1 MLFFLCAYEE
11 GSVMK
16 NCDLD
21 GVSSS
26 CNNEREVDLRRLQLI
41 SLIKEIEKETR
52 IKLKGERNNG

>member
-1 MLFFLCAYEE
+1 MR
-11 GSVMK
+11 

-21 GVSSS
+21 GVTKEIEGVFSS

-52 IKLKGERNNG
+52 IKLKGEGNNGQIF

>member
-1 MLFFLCAYEE
+1 
-11 GSVMK
+11 MK

-21 GVSSS
+21 GVAKEIEGVFTS

-41 SLIKEIEKETR
+41 FLIKEIEKETR